1 MGAIPSENVTDFI
14 RQKVEILTKETTLF
28 ELNAPTYKAIKP
40 AVRTEPITQKGYRL
54 PHWNRM
60 PGGIGGFIPGDSSF
74 NKYVAPNSRSM
85 YVFPT
90 YMAQPILMD
99 GATMRMLEAGSES
112 KVQTLGD
119 LIDLHYKEF
128 TKGIEYM
135 ATGDGSGALAV
146 TSGAGSTL
154 GTGQTLTCT
163 TTAATTPGQTK
174 GTRRLRNGHYYE
186 FANPTTR
193 AVNGACLVEADS
205 AGATSTVNLLW
216 GSWGSGDLVTW
227 PNSID
232 RMPRGLGHLISDAS
246 RILQTLN
253 TANDAN
259 LNSTFID
266 LAGNLCTPTTF
277 DRAKTALQMRNNDVN
292 AENGLM
298 DFCTY
303 NSYSILKRQGW
314 NLTIQATTETVGV
327 AKVYK
332 DGDTNFV
339 RSKDMDEDRHYFAF
353 PEVLVNFEEMALSE
367 FNLDQQQWRM
377 LLGNNG
383 TGSDAYQ
390 KAFGICF
397 NMGVLRPIQCAGIK
411 RQLISNTETQVAVG

>member
-1 MGAIPSENVTDFI
+1 MGAIPAENVTDFVK
-14 RQKVEILTKETTLF
+14 QKVELLTKETTLF

-40 AVRTEPITQKGYRL
+40 AVRTEPITQKGYRI
-54 PHWNRM
+54 PHWNQM

-74 NKYVAPNSRSM
+74 NKYVAPSARSM

-99 GATMRMLEAGSES
+99 GATIRMLQDGSES

-119 LIDLHYKEF
+119 TIDLHYKEF

-135 ATGDGSGALAV
+135 TLGDGSATLAV

-163 TTAATTPGQTK
+163 TAAATTPGQTK
-174 GTRRLRNGHYYE
+174 GTRWLRKGHYYD
-186 FANPTTR
+186 FINPSTR
-193 AVNGACLVEADS
+193 AVRGQCLVETKS

-216 GSWGSGDLVTW
+216 GSWSSGDLVTW
-227 PNSID
+227 PNSVD

-253 TANDAN
+253 TANDSD
-259 LNSTFID
+259 LNSYAVD
-266 LAGNLCTPTTF
+266 LASNLCTPTTF
-277 DRAKTALQMRNNDVN
+277 DRAKTGLQMRNNDSN

-298 DFCTY
+298 AFCTF
-303 NSYSILKRQGW
+303 NFYSILKRQGW
-314 NLTIQATTETVGV
+314 NLTQQPTTETVGI
-327 AKVYK
+327 AKVYR

-339 RSKDMDEDRHYFAF
+339 RSKNMDDDRCYLAF
-353 PEVLVNFEEMALSE
+353 PETLTNFEEMALGE
-367 FNLDQQQWRM
+367 FNLDNQQWRM

-397 NMGVLRPIQCAGIK
+397 NLGISRPIQSSLIK
-411 RQLISNTETQVAVG
+411 RALTTNTETEAVTG